1 MTNKTTI
8 IEDKNYKGL
17 YYHPTR
23 DKTDYL
29 LSFLAD
35 NDKIYKFFDV
45 TVIGSIPFK
54 SEVADNNT
62 PKITP
67 QHFIENKKFT
77 QILHQVIAENVYSD
91 VQLQGLAKYHQ
102 NGWLHV
108 ADARDPAPWGRIPYP
123 EDIFGMIQ
131 VIDGQIVRGTYQP
144 MPTHRMVTAKGL
156 FMLNDPLQEKLL
168 EKVGHDLIDLIIGV
182 VQIKPYV
189 MLSLIMALN
198 GALAVLWL
206 LRKNIQT
213 NKRVKLD
220 L

>member
-1 MTNKTTI
+1 MERIIRNLARTSFKSNVYLNYLAIRTRTINPNNVRSITTI

-35 NDKIYKFFDV
+35 NDKIDKFFDV

-77 QILHQVIAENVYSD
+77 RILHQVIAENVYSD

-168 EKVGHDLIDLIIGV
+168 EKV
-182 VQIKPYV
+182 
-189 MLSLIMALN
+189 
-198 GALAVLWL
+198 
-206 LRKNIQT
+206 
-213 NKRVKLD
+213 NKLCK
-220 L
+220 